1 MQLLERD
8 AEVAAFAGRLE
19 AAAEGRG
26 SVLLVSG
33 EAGIGK
39 SGLVQ
44 AFAAT
49 ARDRARWIE
58 GACDDLLTPRT
69 LGPFRDM
76 AASSV
81 GPLSAA
87 LAADVGL
94 EGVLAAVMAE
104 LVQPPA
110 PTVAVVEDAHWADET
125 TLDVLR
131 VAGRRIGGL
140 PAVLIVTYRDELPVD
155 HALLPVVG
163 ALHGEAV
170 LRLPLHRL
178 SPRAVADMAATA
190 GRAAAAAD
198 AADLHEIT
206 GGNPFFVTEVLA
218 ADGADVPRSIQDSV
232 AGRVGLLPAHARRGL
247 ELLAVSPSGLRP
259 AQLAAL
265 AAVDE
270 ASLSAAERLG
280 LVELIG
286 GRVRFRHELM
296 RRAVERMCTSAQLV
310 SAHAL
315 LLETLREQDVEPSR
329 LLHHAV
335 GAGDAQAIVGYA
347 PVAARQAGRM
357 GSHSD
362 ALTYLEWALV
372 HHALMDTRTVAELRR
387 RFADELY
394 LADRHEAAAREAAQ
408 SVRLWE
414 ALGDAPELGKALVEL
429 SHVSY
434 WALDADTATEAGLR
448 SVQVLAGVGP
458 SPALAAA
465 YANVAFVHAMRSRN
479 REAFEAG
486 RRGAELAARFG
497 RSEVRAFALAQQGAA
512 KLLSG
517 DPAGRAILLEALDES
532 RRAGAHRYVSMCC
545 TWLVLGLT
553 RLGRVDE
560 VEPYIDL
567 GVGYA
572 DQHEVRVG
580 ATQLRMLRC
589 ELALRRGH
597 HGEAERGLRELGSG
611 GVGTGWGENVAV
623 SLLGRILTRHGD
635 PKAAAT
641 VRSAWDV
648 AHRAGDVHR
657 VGPAGIALAEWGWTT
672 GRFPEVRAGVAHA
685 VDVARCCRHSWFL
698 GELLRYCALA
708 HDGALADDGM
718 VAAGDADLDE
728 RWAAGLRGD
737 WRAAAAGW
745 ERTGWPFERALE
757 LSMSGDQMLE
767 GLSELDELD
776 VPATADRIR
785 RMLRERGL
793 QRLPRGPLPQTR
805 HNPAG
810 LTPRQFEVVQL
821 IAANLTNAQ
830 IADRLVISVRTVDH
844 HVSAIFDK
852 LGVQTRRE
860 AVERI
865 RALGVLS
872 LPGEGTSGPGSTRST
887 RPDARRG

>member
-1 MQLLERD
+1 MQLLERE

-39 SGLVQ
+39 SRLVR

-81 GPLSAA
+81 GPLPAA

-94 EGVLAAVMAE
+94 ERCACGCDGGAR
-104 LVQPPA
+104 QPPA

-140 PAVLIVTYRDELPVD
+140 PAVLVVTYRDELPVD

-190 GRAAAAAD
+190 GRAAAAARPARD
-198 AADLHEIT
+198 H
-206 GGNPFFVTEVLA
+206 GGQPVLR
-218 ADGADVPRSIQDSV
+218 DRG
-232 AGRVGLLPAHARRGL
+232 AGRRRSRGAALDPGLGGRARRSAAAQARRGL
-247 ELLAVSPSGLRP
+247 ELLAVSPGGLRP

-286 GRVRFRHELM
+286 GRVRFRHELV

-315 LLETLREQDVEPSR
+315 LLETLREQEVEPSR

-357 GSHSD
+357 GSHGD
-362 ALTYLEWALV
+362 ALTYLEWALA

-387 RFADELY
+387 RLADELY
-394 LADRHEAAAREAAQ
+394 LADRHEAAAREAAR

-434 WALDADTATEAGLR
+434 WALDADTATAAGLR
-448 SVQVLAGVGP
+448 SVRGAGGVGP

-497 RSEVRAFALAQQGAA
+497 RREVRAFALC
-512 KLLSG
+512 S
-517 DPAGRAILLEALDES
+517 AG
-532 RRAGAHRYVSMCC
+532 
-545 TWLVLGLT
+545 
-553 RLGRVDE
+553 
-560 VEPYIDL
+560 
-567 GVGYA
+567 
-572 DQHEVRVG
+572 
-580 ATQLRMLRC
+580 
-589 ELALRRGH
+589 
-597 HGEAERGLRELGSG
+597 GS
-611 GVGTGWGENVAV
+611 
-623 SLLGRILTRHGD
+623 
-635 PKAAAT
+635 
-641 VRSAWDV
+641 
-648 AHRAGDVHR
+648 
-657 VGPAGIALAEWGWTT
+657 
-672 GRFPEVRAGVAHA
+672 
-685 VDVARCCRHSWFL
+685 
-698 GELLRYCALA
+698 
-708 HDGALADDGM
+708 
-718 VAAGDADLDE
+718 DADV
-728 RWAAGLRGD
+728 G
-737 WRAAAAGW
+737 
-745 ERTGWPFERALE
+745 
-757 LSMSGDQMLE
+757 
-767 GLSELDELD
+767 
-776 VPATADRIR
+776 
-785 RMLRERGL
+785 
-793 QRLPRGPLPQTR
+793 
-805 HNPAG
+805 
-810 LTPRQFEVVQL
+810 
-821 IAANLTNAQ
+821 
-830 IADRLVISVRTVDH
+830 
-844 HVSAIFDK
+844 
-852 LGVQTRRE
+852 
-860 AVERI
+860 
-865 RALGVLS
+865 
-872 LPGEGTSGPGSTRST
+872 
-887 RPDARRG
+887 